1 MSDQILP
8 ALQSLCANMVAPPL
22 DITPFRSGDVII
34 SKAGNRYKLIKA
46 RKSNGVFQL
55 QSLSNLQVGHTKW
68 TQRQL
73 EIAGVKKV

>member
-1 MSDQILP
+1 MSTIL
-8 ALQSLCANMVAPPL
+8 AAVQSLCADMVAPPL
-22 DITPFRSGDVII
+22 DVTPLRSGDIVT

-68 TQRQL
+68 TGRQL
-73 EIAGVKKV
+73 EVAGVKRV